1 MTDFL
6 TLSVHIIDCQMK
18 RLFLIAVLSVLTL
31 PALVAKEKYVYTQI
45 GRKEGLTSTVNC
57 IYKEKDGD
65 VWIGTPVGLFSFDG
79 YTLKNHTDKLLKS
92 RKVFDVSKDHDG
104 NLWVLTEKHILV
116 KRMAATVS
124 HRFLMSLNHISACCM
139 RKTAPG

>member
-79 YTLKNHTDKLLKS
+79 YTLKNHTD
-92 RKVFDVSKDHDG
+92 
-104 NLWVLTEKHILV
+104 
-116 KRMAATVS
+116 
-124 HRFLMSLNHISACCM
+124 
-139 RKTAPG
+139 